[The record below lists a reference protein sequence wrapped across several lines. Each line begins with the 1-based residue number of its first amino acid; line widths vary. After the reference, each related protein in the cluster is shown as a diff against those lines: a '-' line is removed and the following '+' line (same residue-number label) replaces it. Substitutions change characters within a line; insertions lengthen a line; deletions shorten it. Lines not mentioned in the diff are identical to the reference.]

1 MKKIICSI
9 VFVIIILSINVLS
22 YADENIIVDLEI
34 VENNKIK
41 GTINYEGNTFNMFY
55 GIEEIDIELEEA
67 KKLENYRL
75 MYILDDN
82 YQLKKGELINK
93 ETGISEYSMTA
104 EEMVNSGVL
113 DPNDLDWSYVKDM
126 KDSDFNMNMDIDFS
140 SFLNY
145 GTDSNKPNVDV
156 SISANSNSTNNN
168 VVTSTQNN
176 QFEEINKKLE
186 ANEKMPYT
194 GIEVNWKIIVLSVSV
209 IGVGIITFVKRNNSL

>member
-9 VFVIIILSINVLS
+9 LFVIIILSINVLS

-41 GTINYEGNTFNMFY
+41 GTINYEGNTFNIFY
-55 GIEEIDIELEEA
+55 GIEEGDIELEEA

-82 YQLKKGELINK
+82 YQLKKGEFINK
-93 ETGISEYSMTA
+93 ETGIPEYSMTA
-104 EEMVNSGVL
+104 EEMVNSGNL

-126 KDSDFNMNMDIDFS
+126 KNSDFNMNMDIDFS
-140 SFLNY
+140 GFLNF

-156 SISANSNSTNNN
+156 SISANSTNNN

-176 QFEEINKKLE
+176 QFEEINKKYE
-186 ANEKMPYT
+186 SNDKIPYT
-194 GIEVNWKIIVLSVSV
+194 GIEVNWKIIVISILLV
-209 IGVGIITFVKRNNSL
+209 GVGRITFTKRK